1 MVMKTTIRS
10 IAVLLVVGIF
20 ILDGRPAEAQQ
31 KGQSAKISHGIVVGI
46 EQVDL
51 NNSKSTQGALL
62 GGGIALAASSGK
74 SGKSKRRN
82 TAGGAIVGGLIGS
95 KAGGKQMGMMY
106 TVGVAGGAVKV
117 VTDQTEIKMD
127 DCVVVEE
134 SGQGA
139 NIRRVSNEVCN
150 PASQDVVA
158 DLQDEFLEEAEECVA
173 AKTEVADAET
183 DEQVELAMK
192 KVSILCN

>member
-1 MVMKTTIRS
+1 MTIRMVV
-10 IAVLLVVGIF
+10 VLLVVSIF
-20 ILDGRPAEAQQ
+20 TLDGRPAEGQK
-31 KGQSAKISHGIVVGI
+31 KGQSVKMQHGVVVGV

-51 NNSKSTQGALL
+51 NNSKATQGALI

-95 KAGGKQMGMMY
+95 KAGGKQMGMLY
-106 TVGVAGGAVKV
+106 TVGVTGGAVKV
-117 VTDQTEIKMD
+117 VTDQTEIRMG

-134 SGQGA
+134 SAQGA
-139 NIRRVSNEVCN
+139 NIRRVDAEVCN

-158 DLQDEFLEEAEECVA
+158 DLQAEFLEEAEECVA
-173 AKTEVADAET
+173 AKTEVSAAQT

-192 KVSILCN
+192 KVSILCNG